1 MESDMRSDL
10 FNHIQK
16 LILRYFDNT
25 KTGHIMSRLV
35 NDLSEIS
42 EFAHHGPEDLFIAT
56 VTLLGSLIIMFTI
69 NWKLTLII
77 FMLVPFMLAFTI
89 SKNARMRKIFK
100 EARIKLA
107 DINAQVED
115 SISGIRV
122 VKSFGNEEYEESKF
136 EAGNQSYRMTKEQS
150 YKVMAEFFTGVQ
162 FFSNIL
168 HLVVVF
174 FGGLFVYYQQITVG
188 VLVQFLLYIHI
199 FLEPIKR
206 IANFIE
212 IFQKAASVLIGH

>member
-1 MESDMRSDL
+1 M
-10 FNHIQK
+10 
-16 LILRYFDNT
+16 
-25 KTGHIMSRLV
+25 
-35 NDLSEIS
+35 
-42 EFAHHGPEDLFIAT
+42 
-56 VTLLGSLIIMFTI
+56 
-69 NWKLTLII
+69 
-77 FMLVPFMLAFTI
+77 
-89 SKNARMRKIFK
+89 
-100 EARIKLA
+100 
-107 DINAQVED
+107 
-115 SISGIRV
+115 

-212 IFQKAASVLIGH
+212 IFQKAASGFNRFTEILDISPDIVDSPKAKAVGKLSGKIEFKNVSCLLYTSRCV